1 MKKATSQVALFVMA
15 VAISFTAFAEDDNT
29 ADWSG
34 TGQLGFSMTSGNSDT
49 ENLTAGLK
57 LSRESEKWVN
67 NWSLDLLRASSDN
80 IDTAERFTINTRNG
94 YKLDEND
101 YIHNST
107 RYDNDNFSGF
117 DYTITTSIGWGHQFH
132 KSETYK
138 LVTEIGLGYKT
149 EALDIDR
156 TENNGMVAV
165 GKLDYM
171 RQVTETTVFE
181 DVLVVEAGED
191 NTFIQ
196 NDAGFVFKVSDKFGV
211 KLAHQ
216 YRHNTDAP
224 LGKESTD
231 TLVSANLVYDFK

>member
-1 MKKATSQVALFVMA
+1 MNKTLLMIAVTSALGLSV
-15 VAISFTAFAEDDNT
+15 TANAEEAEGAN
-29 ADWSG
+29 WSG

-57 LSRESEKWVN
+57 LNRESEKWVN
-67 NWSLDLLRASSDN
+67 NWSLDLLRASSD
-80 IDTAERFTINTRNG
+80 DVTTAERFTINTRNG

-107 RYDNDNFSGF
+107 RYENDNFSGF
-117 DYTITTSIGWGHQFH
+117 DYTVTTSLGWGHQFH
-132 KSETYK
+132 DTETHK
-138 LVTEIGLGYKT
+138 FVTEISLGYKV

-156 TENNGMVAV
+156 SENSGMVFV

-171 RQVTETTVFE
+171 RQLTDTTHFE
-181 DVLVVEAGED
+181 EAFLVEAGED
-191 NTFIQ
+191 NTFVQ
-196 NDAGFVFKVSDKFGV
+196 NDLGFSFKVSEKFAV

-224 LGKESTD
+224 VGKDSTD
-231 TLVSANLVYDFK
+231 TLVSANLVYDF

>member
-1 MKKATSQVALFVMA
+1 MKKSTLFMALSAATVMSTAA
-15 VAISFTAFAEDDNT
+15 VAQEDDKK

-67 NWSLDLLRASSDN
+67 NWSLDVLHASSDN
-80 IDTAERFTINTRNG
+80 VDTAERFTINTRNG
-94 YKLDEND
+94 YKLDDND

-117 DYTITTSIGWGHQFH
+117 DYTVTSSLGWGHQFYDT
-132 KSETYK
+132 ETYK
-138 LVTEIGLGYKT
+138 LVTEIGLGYKI

-156 TENNGMVAV
+156 SENSGMVAV
-165 GKLDYM
+165 GKLDFM
-171 RQVTETTVFE
+171 RQITETTAFE
-181 DVLVVEAGED
+181 DVLVVESGED

-196 NDAGFVFKVSDKFGV
+196 NDAGFKFKVSDKFGV

-216 YRHNTDAP
+216 YRYNTDAP
-224 LGKESTD
+224 LGKDSTD
-231 TLVSANLVYDFK
+231 TLVSANLVYDF